1 MKLLESVMPAQQ
13 AILPARAPARP
24 AAVPSMEA
32 YQALCD
38 EAERDYEGFWARHAR
53 ELLHWNKPFT
63 KVLDE
68 SNAPF
73 YKWFEDG
80 QLNASYNCLD
90 RNLENGNADKVAIVF
105 EADDGT
111 VTRITYRELHAKVC
125 RLANGLKTLGI
136 KKGDRVVIYMPMS
149 VEGVA

>member
-13 AILPARAPARP
+13 AIWPARTPARP
-24 AAVPSMEA
+24 AAIPSMDA
-32 YQALCD
+32 YRALCD

-90 RNLENGNADKVAIVF
+90 RNLQNGN
-105 EADDGT
+105 
-111 VTRITYRELHAKVC
+111 
-125 RLANGLKTLGI
+125 
-136 KKGDRVVIYMPMS
+136 
-149 VEGVA
+149 